1 MSEILGKI
9 TGTTIAKIVSLLLPI
24 LLVLFPNNTSLIS
37 IDQQINNNS
46 TIAAPKIIAAF
57 EERDSDAL
65 EDLMCNNIKQNTEN
79 IIKEISKMFSCV
91 EGNVVE
97 SSYDTGSHSFSA
109 DHGNGKQ
116 ILQTSIDIT
125 IKTTQKEYDIGVVW
139 ETINTFQTEETGIR
153 SILLQEKSPAN
164 NSLKRVYV
172 IQATEGIGEWH
183 E

>member
-9 TGTTIAKIVSLLLPI
+9 TGTAIAKIVSVLLPI
-24 LLVLFPNNTSLIS
+24 LLALFPNSTSLIS

-46 TIAAPKIIAAF
+46 TIAASKIIAAF
-57 EERDSDAL
+57 EERDSKAL
-65 EDLMCNNIKQNTEN
+65 EDLMCNNIKIKTEN
-79 IIKEISKMFSCV
+79 LKSKIGEMFSCI
-91 EGNVVE
+91 EGEAVE

-153 SILLQEKSPAN
+153 SIVLQEKSTTDN
-164 NSLKRVYV
+164 TFKELYV
-172 IQATEGIGEWH
+172 IQATEGISEWH